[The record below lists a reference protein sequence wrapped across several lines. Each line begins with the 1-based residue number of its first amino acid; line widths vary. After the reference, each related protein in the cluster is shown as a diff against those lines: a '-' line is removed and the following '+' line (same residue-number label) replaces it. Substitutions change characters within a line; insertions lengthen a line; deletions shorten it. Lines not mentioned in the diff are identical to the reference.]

1 MIIVTTHA
9 CWCGQ
14 KLFVV
19 GNQVVIPPAGRQ
31 QAICTC
37 KLSSD
42 NVPCLYTQLDRITSE
57 ALGSLKWVAK
67 PSGTCVEKLAKMFPA
82 SKTVPLKRPDVF
94 DPLED
99 CVALP
104 A

>member
-1 MIIVTTHA
+1 
-9 CWCGQ
+9 
-14 KLFVV
+14 
-19 GNQVVIPPAGRQ
+19 VVIPPAGRQ